1 MTTEGGGT
9 PATGVIDL
17 RSDTV
22 TLPTAE
28 MLERMH
34 RAPLGDDSRDGDP
47 TVKQLEARA
56 AGLTGKEAAMFV
68 PSGTMGNLV
77 AMLAHAP
84 RGGHVLADSEAHLLN
99 SEIGSVVGIARLVP
113 KVVPS
118 KRGAM
123 DVNALDEAIR
133 TSRALGLPGPALI
146 WMETTHN
153 GAGGAVLPLAH
164 MEQVHRLGLSNGLPV
179 HVDGA
184 RLFNAAVAL
193 GVEAAR
199 IAQFADSIMFCVSK
213 GLSAPI
219 GSVLAGSQDFIARAR
234 PLRRLLGGNMRQAGI
249 IAAAGLVAL
258 DSMVDRLADDHA
270 AAQKL
275 AQGLSWIDPALADPA
290 TVPTNI
296 LRIDLAVHA
305 LDAPAWASAMKQH
318 GVLIQA
324 SGARQLRLVTHRHI
338 DSTAIAR
345 TLEAFA
351 AVASR

>member
-1 MTTEGGGT
+1 MTTSGGGMQGN
-9 PATGVIDL
+9 GVIDL

-22 TLPTAE
+22 TLPTEE
-28 MLERMH
+28 MLERMQ

-47 TVKQLEARA
+47 TVRQLEARA
-56 AGLTGKEAAMFV
+56 ASLTGKEAAIFV
-68 PSGTMGNLV
+68 PSGTMGNLL
-77 AMLAHAP
+77 AMLSHAP
-84 RGGHVLADSEAHLLN
+84 RGGHVLADGQAHLLN
-99 SEIGSVVGIARLVP
+99 TEIGSVVAIAGLVP
-113 KVVPS
+113 KVVAS

-123 DVNALDEAIR
+123 DVDALDEAIR
-133 TSRALGLPGPALI
+133 TSRTSGLPGPALI

-164 MEQVHRLGLSNGLPV
+164 MEQIHRLGVANRLPV

-193 GVEAAR
+193 GVEASR
-199 IAQFADSIMFCVSK
+199 IAQFADSVMFCISK

-219 GSVLAGSQDFIARAR
+219 GSVLAGSQTFIARAR
-234 PLRRLLGGNMRQAGI
+234 PLRRLLGGNMRQAGV

-258 DSMVDRLADDHA
+258 DRMVERLADDHA
-270 AAQKL
+270 AATKL

-296 LRIDLAVHA
+296 LRIDLSRQA
-305 LDAPAWASAMKQH
+305 LDAQAWASAVKEH

-338 DSTAIAR
+338 DSAAIAR
-345 TLEAFA
+345 TLAAFA
-351 AVASR
+351 AVAGK

>member
-1 MTTEGGGT
+1 MTNEGGGM
-9 PATGVIDL
+9 PEAGVIDL

-22 TLPTAE
+22 TLPTEE
-28 MLERMH
+28 MLEAMH

-47 TVKQLEARA
+47 TVKELEARA
-56 AGLTGKEAAMFV
+56 AGMTGKEAAIFV
-68 PSGTMGNLV
+68 PSGTMGNLL
-77 AMLAHAP
+77 AMLAHGS
-84 RGGHVLADSEAHLLN
+84 RGGHVLADGEAHLLN
-99 SEIGSVVGIARLVP
+99 SEIGSVVAIAGLVP
-113 KVVPS
+113 KIVAS

-123 DVNALDEAIR
+123 DVEALDDAIR
-133 TSRALGLPGPALI
+133 ASGLPGPALI

-153 GAGGAVLPLAH
+153 GAGGAVPPLAH
-164 MEQVHRLGLSNGLPV
+164 MERIYRLGAANGLPV
-179 HVDGA
+179 HIDGA

-193 GVEAAR
+193 GVEASR
-199 IAQFADSIMFCVSK
+199 IAQFADSAMFCISK

-219 GSVLAGSQDFIARAR
+219 GSVLVGSQTFIARAR

-258 DSMVDRLADDHA
+258 DKMVDRLADDHA
-270 AAQKL
+270 AATKL

-296 LRIDLAVHA
+296 LRIDLTDHA
-305 LDAPAWASAMKQH
+305 LEAHAWASAVKEH

-324 SGARQLRLVTHRHI
+324 SGTRQLRLVTHRHI
-338 DSTAIAR
+338 DSAAIAR
-345 TLEAFA
+345 TLAAFA

>member
-1 MTTEGGGT
+1 MTNEGGGM
-9 PATGVIDL
+9 PGAGVIDL

-22 TLPTAE
+22 TLPTEE
-28 MLERMH
+28 MLQAMQ

-47 TVKQLEARA
+47 TVKELEARA
-56 AGLTGKEAAMFV
+56 AGMTGKEAALFV

-77 AMLAHAP
+77 AMLAHGS
-84 RGGHVLADSEAHLLN
+84 RGGHVLADGEAHLLN
-99 SEIGSVVGIARLVP
+99 SEIGSVVAIAGLVP
-113 KVVPS
+113 KVVAS

-123 DVNALDEAIR
+123 DVDALDDAIR
-133 TSRALGLPGPALI
+133 TSRASGLPGPALI

-164 MEQVHRLGLSNGLPV
+164 MEQVHRLGLANGLPV
-179 HVDGA
+179 HIDGA

-193 GVEAAR
+193 GVEASR
-199 IAQFADSIMFCVSK
+199 IAQFADSAMFCISK

-219 GSVLAGSQDFIARAR
+219 GSVLVGSQTFIARAR
-234 PLRRLLGGNMRQAGI
+234 SLRRLLGGNMRQAGI

-270 AAQKL
+270 AATKL

-296 LRIDLAVHA
+296 LRIDLTGHA
-305 LDAPAWASAMKQH
+305 LDAHAWASAVKEH
-318 GVLIQA
+318 GVLVQA

-338 DSTAIAR
+338 DSAAIAR
-345 TLEAFA
+345 TLAAFA